1 MIASRCAALFFSMVR
16 RPPRSTLFPYTT
28 LFRSLD
34 PDDLEKTFAPGRNFV
49 TKLWNIG
56 RFLLEKAGTS
66 PVKELSSIA
75 PQQLQRADQWILW
88 RLDVAVAE
96 ADAALGPLRPMTPLA
111 HKDAVRWTDAE
122 RTSGMR
128 LNDLA
133 ETARRFVWNELADWY
148 VETIKGRLA
157 AGGDDAEVARAVLVH
172 VFDGALRLLHPVVPF
187 VTEQIW
193 QQLPSRP
200 GDAVLARATW
210 PTASASASA
219 SATM

>member
-56 RFLLEKAGTS
+56 RFLLEKAGTA
-66 PVKELSSIA
+66 PVQPIATIASSR
-75 PQQLQRADQWILW
+75 LQRTDEWILW
-88 RLDVAVAE
+88 RLDLAIQE
-96 ADAALGPLRPMTPLA
+96 ADAALGPIRPTTKLSHP
-111 HKDAVRWTDAE
+111 DCVRWTDAE

-133 ETARRFVWNELADWY
+133 ETARRFVWNEL
-148 VETIKGRLA
+148 
-157 AGGDDAEVARAVLVH
+157 
-172 VFDGALRLLHPVVPF
+172 
-187 VTEQIW
+187 
-193 QQLPSRP
+193 
-200 GDAVLARATW
+200 
-210 PTASASASA
+210 
-219 SATM
+219 